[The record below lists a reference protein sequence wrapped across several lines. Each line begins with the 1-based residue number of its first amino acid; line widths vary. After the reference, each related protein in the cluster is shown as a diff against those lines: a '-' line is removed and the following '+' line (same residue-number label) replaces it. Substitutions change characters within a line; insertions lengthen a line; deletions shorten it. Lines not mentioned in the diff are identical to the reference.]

1 MQQTILEIAWSPS
14 FLNQL
19 LYKFVLDYHSIYRT
33 KNKGE
38 YSSGTEPRFR

>member
-19 LYKFVLDYHSIYRT
+19 LYKSVLDYHSIYRT
-33 KNKGE
+33 KNKGQIDQFVE
-38 YSSGTEPRFR
+38 IG